1 MVLHDCLELNL
12 MLLYDLR
19 TFGVL
24 YPECIL
30 VLVVV
35 CTGGAILGT
44 TLLAILETLKTIGS
58 KLMYGTCVASHCTIL
73 IIVNRAHLYTLSFNT
88 YACIPI
94 GIPIFTIPRLSLFL
108 SISI

>member
-1 MVLHDCLELNL
+1 M
-12 MLLYDLR
+12 LYDLR

-30 VLVVV
+30 VIVLV

-44 TLLAILETLKTIGS
+44 TLLAILETLNASAITTT
-58 KLMYGTCVASHCTIL
+58 YGTYVASHCPL
-73 IIVNRAHLYTLSFNT
+73 LVCIIRAHLYTLSFNT

-94 GIPIFTIPRLSLFL
+94 AIPVLLIPSLRLYL